1 MQALQSLTVRL
12 QYRSTGLEN
21 FESKFSENLGK
32 MTKKNVIS
40 QKLEK
45 FEQSYLEERFATLD
59 STMTAPNYSLSIFK
73 SFDFFEY

>member
-12 QYRSTGLEN
+12 YYPSTGLEN
-21 FESKFSENLGK
+21 FESKFSENLEK
-32 MTKKNVIS
+32 MTKNVIS
-40 QKLEK
+40 QKLET
-45 FEQSYLEERFATLD
+45 FEQSYLEERFATLV